1 MRSLTSILSAA
12 ALLHHVSANSAYLFT
27 IDRSVVSSSTAMI
40 DSDLASAIIARRR
53 SLTADR
59 HLGLSSESALE
70 DLNNY
75 GGYQLPLFGAQPAT
89 EAPGKLFIRIHGV
102 DMSIAEFDSYMP
114 DLWIEDAAT
123 DLLTDFKAVDNRLE
137 KDGMCEYSVPPSLNA
152 PGSKDVEVIFSYP
165 LDGEPSCLHASEI
178 PTIPVILSLQ
188 HYLPTSPSDV
198 KSQIT
203 GLVRILKHL
212 SATQN
217 VESTVLLLPTTL
229 AKSKPHAHHNHHARS
244 VQLEEEE
251 PLDLPLIPFDSSVK
265 AATDGLIS
273 QSNATSNFTLPLTL
287 PACFTSQASCENT
300 TNFCSG
306 HGNCYEAHNA
316 CFKCRCGSTL
326 ARTNPDGTNKTT
338 QWGGAACQKK
348 DISVP
353 FLMFAAFGVF
363 FAAVIAGGI
372 GLLYNMGSEPLPS
385 VIGAGVAGP
394 KAGK

>member
-1 MRSLTSILSAA
+1 
-12 ALLHHVSANSAYLFT
+12 
-27 IDRSVVSSSTAMI
+27 MI

-59 HLGLSSESALE
+59 HLGLSSQSPIE

-75 GGYQLPLFGAQPAT
+75 GGYQTPLFGEQPSG
-89 EAPGKLFIRIHGV
+89 EAPGKLFIRVHGV
-102 DMSIAEFDSYMP
+102 DMSVSEFDSYMP
-114 DLWIEDAAT
+114 DLWIEDAAA
-123 DLLTDFKAVDNRLE
+123 DLLTDFKAVDNRLQ
-137 KDGMCEYSVPPSLNA
+137 KDGLCEYSVPPSLNA
-152 PGSKDVEVIFSYP
+152 PGSKNVEVIFSYP
-165 LDGEPSCLHASEI
+165 LDGVRGHLLPWTRDLDTNSSTLQEPSCLHPSEI
-178 PTIPVILSLQ
+178 PTIPVILSLH

-198 KSQIT
+198 KSKIT
-203 GLVRILKHL
+203 GLIRILKHF

-229 AKSKPHAHHNHHARS
+229 SKSKAHAHHNHHARS
-244 VQLEEEE
+244 VQQEEEE
-251 PLDLPLIPFDSSVK
+251 PLDLPLIPSDSS
-265 AATDGLIS
+265 ANPATDGLIS
-273 QSNATSNFTLPLTL
+273 QSKAANNFTLPLTF

-316 CFKCRCGSTL
+316 CFKCKCGSTL

-363 FAAVIAGGI
+363 FAAVIAGAI